1 MNKTGNGKFHYLLMT
16 SSGLGGEDKRI
27 IELEIRELER
37 KKKRAGASWGAR
49 ISMCLRGL
57 AEKSQVI
64 SLLVC
69 QISDLTSYLIS
80 CKKYFQKFCINFAIT
95 AGSVIILSKGAEKM
109 ENNIPAELPKTT
121 TPMGEED

>member
-1 MNKTGNGKFHYLLMT
+1 MGYSILDVG
-16 SSGLGGEDKRI
+16 R
-27 IELEIRELER
+27 
-37 KKKRAGASWGAR
+37 RAVEEGW
-49 ISMCLRGL
+49 
-57 AEKSQVI
+57 VI
-64 SLLVC
+64 SLIDC